1 MGVIIRLTV
10 HENKC
15 HDRGVA
21 FREYFYITFGG
32 VTLQW
37 LAGGWDAEGWDDFR
51 CDGCA
56 QERARGSGAVDE
68 NQSRMHKRN

>member
-15 HDRGVA
+15 HDRGVT
-21 FREYFYITFGG
+21 FREYFYIIFGG

-37 LAGGWDAEGWDDFR
+37 LAGG
-51 CDGCA
+51 
-56 QERARGSGAVDE
+56 
-68 NQSRMHKRN
+68 